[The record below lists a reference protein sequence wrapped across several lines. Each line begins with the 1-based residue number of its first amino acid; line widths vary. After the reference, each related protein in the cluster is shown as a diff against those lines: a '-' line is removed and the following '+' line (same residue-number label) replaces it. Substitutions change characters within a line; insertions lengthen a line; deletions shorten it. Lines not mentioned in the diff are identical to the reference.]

1 MIANLLA
8 LAQQAPAAG
17 PPATGTT
24 GAPGAAGG
32 PQNPLG
38 AICGGQ
44 GGMFIPMIMIF
55 VVFYFMLIR
64 PQQKKQRELQDWLK
78 SLKKGDEVVT
88 TGGVIG
94 KISGLT
100 DNVVVLEVQEKV
112 RMRFLRSHISGKAPG
127 PGQPGPEPEKK

>member
-1 MIANLLA
+1 MMQTLL
-8 LAQQAPAAG
+8 LQAQPVG
-17 PPATGTT
+17 PPPAPGAAST
-24 GAPGAAGG
+24 GAPGASS
-32 PQNPLG
+32 NPL
-38 AICGGQ
+38 AQVCGGQ

-64 PQQKKQRELQDWLK
+64 PQQKKQRELGDWLK
-78 SLKKGDEVVT
+78 GLKKGDEVVT

-100 DNVVVLEVQEKV
+100 DNIVTLEVQEKV
-112 RMRFLRSHISGKAPG
+112 RMKILRSHISGKAPG

>member
-1 MIANLLA
+1 
-8 LAQQAPAAG
+8 
-17 PPATGTT
+17 
-24 GAPGAAGG
+24 
-32 PQNPLG
+32 
-38 AICGGQ
+38 
-44 GGMFIPMIMIF
+44 MFIPMIMIF

-64 PQQKKQRELQDWLK
+64 PQQKKQRELTDWLK

-100 DNVVVLEVQEKV
+100 DNIVTLEVQEKV
-112 RMRFLRSHISGKAPG
+112 RMKFLRSHISGKAPA

>member
-1 MIANLLA
+1 MIATLLA
-8 LAQQAPAAG
+8 AAAPAASS
-17 PPATGTT
+17 
-24 GAPGAAGG
+24 PGSAAAS
-32 PQNPLG
+32 NPMAAL
-38 AICGGQ
+38 CGGQ

-64 PQQKKQRELQDWLK
+64 PQQKKQKDQQEWLK

-88 TGGVIG
+88 NGGVIG

-100 DNVVVLEVQEKV
+100 ENTVTLEVQEKV
-112 RMRFLRSHISGKAPG
+112 RMKFLRSHIAGKAPA